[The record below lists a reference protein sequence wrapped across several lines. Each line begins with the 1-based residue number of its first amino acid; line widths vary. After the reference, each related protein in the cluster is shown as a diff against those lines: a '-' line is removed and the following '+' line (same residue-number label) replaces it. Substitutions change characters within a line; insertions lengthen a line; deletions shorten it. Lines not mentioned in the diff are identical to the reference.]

1 MEIIIYNNTV
11 TYEKHYINPGCS
23 MLGRKA
29 EKKITDWI
37 RTGKNALLISGARQ
51 VGKTYSIRKCLKE
64 LGADYLEINLIK
76 TPKLIEALANAET
89 VDDLKINI
97 SASTNYKFA
106 DGKSVIFIDE
116 VQECK
121 EIVTKIKFWVDDG
134 RYRFV
139 LSGSLLEIELNDVR
153 SVPVGYLKEIE
164 MFPLDFEEFLCAS
177 GVLEETIDYLKDAFI
192 KETAVSDIVNEKMMS
207 HLYRYLVVGG
217 MPEAVQ
223 EYVNSGD
230 IGRVSD
236 IQDSIIRTYKRDFTK
251 YESQDK
257 KLMLISVFDQI
268 PSNLLKQNK
277 RFIYSDIRNGL
288 KFERVESSFLWLSSA
303 GVSIPVYNATE
314 PRVSLN
320 QNKKSSLLKLYSS
333 DVGLLTKQYGDSIR
347 YGILMKNPQIN
358 LGGIFENFVAQE
370 LNSHKFDGYFYN
382 SHKQGE
388 LDFVIENE
396 GRVIP
401 IEVKSGKDYYIHSAL
416 NNAVQN
422 KEYQI
427 DKAYVF
433 ADCNIRVDE
442 KIRYMPIYM
451 VSFLTQNIEM
461 PVLKPIE

>member
-1 MEIIIYNNTV
+1 MEVLIYNNAV
-11 TYEKHYINPGCS
+11 TYGKHYIDPGWS
-23 MLGRKA
+23 MLERKA
-29 EKKITDWI
+29 ERNITDWI
-37 RTGKNALLISGARQ
+37 RNGKNALLVSGARQ

-64 LGADYLEINLIK
+64 LEADYLEINLIK

-97 SASTNYKFA
+97 SASTNYKFT

-139 LSGSLLEIELNDVR
+139 LSGSLLGIELNDVR

-164 MFPLDFEEFLCAS
+164 MFPLDFEEFLRAS
-177 GVLEETIDYLKDAFI
+177 GVLEETIDYLKNAFV
-192 KETAVSDIVNEKMMS
+192 KETAVSDVVNEKMMS

-230 IGRVSD
+230 IGKVSD
-236 IQDSIIRTYKRDFTK
+236 IQESIIRTYKRDFTK
-251 YESQDK
+251 YERQDK

-277 RFIYSDIRNGL
+277 RFIYSDIKNGL

-333 DVGLLTKQYGDSIR
+333 DVGLLTKQYGDSI
-347 YGILMKNPQIN
+347 IN
-358 LGGIFENFVAQE
+358 HL
-370 LNSHKFDGYFYN
+370 LLYN
-382 SHKQGE
+382 
-388 LDFVIENE
+388 L
-396 GRVIP
+396 
-401 IEVKSGKDYYIHSAL
+401 
-416 NNAVQN
+416 
-422 KEYQI
+422 
-427 DKAYVF
+427 
-433 ADCNIRVDE
+433 
-442 KIRYMPIYM
+442 
-451 VSFLTQNIEM
+451 
-461 PVLKPIE
+461 

>member
-1 MEIIIYNNTV
+1 MYNNAV
-11 TYEKHYINPGCS
+11 TYGKYYIDPGWS
-23 MLGRKA
+23 MLERKA
-29 EKKITDWI
+29 EQIIADWI
-37 RTGKNALLISGARQ
+37 RNGKNALLVSGARQ

-64 LGADYLEINLIK
+64 LEADYLEINLIK

-97 SASTNYKFA
+97 SASTNYKFT

-139 LSGSLLEIELNDVR
+139 LSGSLLGIELNDVR
-153 SVPVGYLKEIE
+153 SVPVGYLKEIG
-164 MFPLDFEEFLCAS
+164 MFPLDFEEFLRAS

-192 KETAVSDIVNEKMMS
+192 KETAVSDVVNEKMMS

-230 IGRVSD
+230 IGKVSD
-236 IQDSIIRTYKRDFTK
+236 IQESIIRTYKRDFTK
-251 YESQDK
+251 YERQDK
-257 KLMLISVFDQI
+257 KLMLISVFGQI

-277 RFIYSDIRNGL
+277 RFIYSDIKNGL

-347 YGILMKNPQIN
+347 YEILVKNPQIN

-396 GRVIP
+396 GKVIP

-422 KEYQI
+422 REYQI
-427 DKAYVF
+427 EKAYVF
-433 ADCNIRVDE
+433 ADCNTKVDE

-451 VSFLTQNIEM
+451 VSFLTQNVEM

>member
-1 MEIIIYNNTV
+1 
-11 TYEKHYINPGCS
+11 
-23 MLGRKA
+23 MLERKA
-29 EKKITDWI
+29 EKRITDWI

-64 LGADYLEINLIK
+64 LETDYLEINLIK
-76 TPKLIEALANAET
+76 TPKLIEALAKAET

-97 SASTNYKFA
+97 SASTNYKFT

-139 LSGSLLEIELNDVR
+139 LSGSLLGIELNDVR

-164 MFPLDFEEFLCAS
+164 MFPLDFEEFLRAS
-177 GVLEETIDYLKDAFI
+177 GVLEETIDYLKNAFI

-277 RFIYSDIRNGL
+277 RFIYSDIKNGL

-347 YGILMKNPQIN
+347 YGILVKNLQIN

-416 NNAVQN
+416 NNAIQN

-433 ADCNIRVDE
+433 ADCNTKVDE

-451 VSFLTQNIEM
+451 VSFLTQNVEM
-461 PVLKPIE
+461 PVLKPIDDIM

>member
-1 MEIIIYNNTV
+1 MYNNAV
-11 TYEKHYINPGCS
+11 TYGKYYIDPGWS
-23 MLGRKA
+23 MLERKA
-29 EKKITDWI
+29 EQIIADWI
-37 RTGKNALLISGARQ
+37 RNGKNALLVSGARQ

-64 LGADYLEINLIK
+64 LEADYLEINLIK

-97 SASTNYKFA
+97 SASTNYKFT

-139 LSGSLLEIELNDVR
+139 LSGSLLGIELNDVR
-153 SVPVGYLKEIE
+153 SVPVGYLKEIG
-164 MFPLDFEEFLCAS
+164 MFPLDFEEFLRAS
-177 GVLEETIDYLKDAFI
+177 GVLEETIDYLKDAFV
-192 KETAVSDIVNEKMMS
+192 KETAVSDVVNEKMMS

-230 IGRVSD
+230 IGKVSD
-236 IQDSIIRTYKRDFTK
+236 IQESIIRTYKRDFTK
-251 YESQDK
+251 YERQDK

-277 RFIYSDIRNGL
+277 RFIYSDIKNGL

-347 YGILMKNPQIN
+347 YEILVKNPQIN

-396 GRVIP
+396 GKVIP

-422 KEYQI
+422 REYQI
-427 DKAYVF
+427 EKAYVF
-433 ADCNIRVDE
+433 ADCNTKVDE

-451 VSFLTQNIEM
+451 VSFLTQNVEM

>member
-1 MEIIIYNNTV
+1 MEIIMYNNAV
-11 TYEKHYINPGCS
+11 TYGKYYIDPGWS
-23 MLGRKA
+23 MLERKA
-29 EKKITDWI
+29 EQIIADWI
-37 RTGKNALLISGARQ
+37 RNGKNALLVSGARQ

-64 LGADYLEINLIK
+64 LEADYLEINLIK

-97 SASTNYKFA
+97 SASTNYKFT

-139 LSGSLLEIELNDVR
+139 LSGSLLGIELNDVR

-164 MFPLDFEEFLCAS
+164 MFPLDFEEFLRAS
-177 GVLEETIDYLKDAFI
+177 GVLEETIDYLKDAFV
-192 KETAVSDIVNEKMMS
+192 KETAVSDVVNEKMMS

-230 IGRVSD
+230 IGKVSD
-236 IQDSIIRTYKRDFTK
+236 IQESIIRTYKRDFTK
-251 YESQDK
+251 YERQDK
-257 KLMLISVFDQI
+257 KLMLISVFGQI

-277 RFIYSDIRNGL
+277 RFIYSDIKNGL

-347 YGILMKNPQIN
+347 YEILVKNPQIN

-396 GRVIP
+396 GKVIP

-422 KEYQI
+422 REYQI
-427 DKAYVF
+427 EKAYVF
-433 ADCNIRVDE
+433 ADCNTKVDE

-451 VSFLTQNIEM
+451 VSFLTQNVEM

>member
-1 MEIIIYNNTV
+1 MYNNAV
-11 TYEKHYINPGCS
+11 TYGKYYIDPGWS
-23 MLGRKA
+23 MLERKA
-29 EKKITDWI
+29 ERIIADWI
-37 RTGKNALLISGARQ
+37 RNGKNALLVSGARQ

-64 LGADYLEINLIK
+64 LEADYLEINLIK

-97 SASTNYKFA
+97 SASTNYKFT

-139 LSGSLLEIELNDVR
+139 LSGSLLGIELNDVR
-153 SVPVGYLKEIE
+153 SVPVGYLKEIG
-164 MFPLDFEEFLCAS
+164 MFPLDFEEFLRAS
-177 GVLEETIDYLKDAFI
+177 GVLEETIDYLKDAFV

-230 IGRVSD
+230 IGKVSD
-236 IQDSIIRTYKRDFTK
+236 IQESIIRTYKRDFTK
-251 YESQDK
+251 YERQDK

-277 RFIYSDIRNGL
+277 RFIYSDIKNGL

-347 YGILMKNPQIN
+347 YGILVKNPHIN

-396 GRVIP
+396 GKVIP

-422 KEYQI
+422 REYQI
-427 DKAYVF
+427 EKAYVF
-433 ADCNIRVDE
+433 ADCNTKVDE

-451 VSFLTQNIEM
+451 VSFLTQNVEM

>member
-1 MEIIIYNNTV
+1 
-11 TYEKHYINPGCS
+11 
-23 MLGRKA
+23 MLERKA
-29 EKKITDWI
+29 EQIIADWI
-37 RTGKNALLISGARQ
+37 RNGKNALLVSGARQ

-64 LGADYLEINLIK
+64 LEADYLEINLIK

-97 SASTNYKFA
+97 SASTNYKFT

-139 LSGSLLEIELNDVR
+139 LSGSLLGIELNDVR

-164 MFPLDFEEFLCAS
+164 MFPLDFEEFLRAS

-192 KETAVSDIVNEKMMS
+192 KETAVSDVVNEKMMS

-230 IGRVSD
+230 IGKVSD
-236 IQDSIIRTYKRDFTK
+236 IQESIIRTYKRDFTK
-251 YESQDK
+251 YERQDK
-257 KLMLISVFDQI
+257 KLMLISVFGQI

-277 RFIYSDIRNGL
+277 RFIYSDIKNGL

-347 YGILMKNPQIN
+347 YEILVKNPQIN

-396 GRVIP
+396 GKVIP

-422 KEYQI
+422 REYQI
-427 DKAYVF
+427 EKAYVF
-433 ADCNIRVDE
+433 ADCNTKVDE

-451 VSFLTQNIEM
+451 VSFLTQNVEM

>member
-1 MEIIIYNNTV
+1 
-11 TYEKHYINPGCS
+11 
-23 MLGRKA
+23 
-29 EKKITDWI
+29 
-37 RTGKNALLISGARQ
+37 
-51 VGKTYSIRKCLKE
+51 
-64 LGADYLEINLIK
+64 
-76 TPKLIEALANAET
+76 
-89 VDDLKINI
+89 
-97 SASTNYKFA
+97 
-106 DGKSVIFIDE
+106 
-116 VQECK
+116 
-121 EIVTKIKFWVDDG
+121 
-134 RYRFV
+134 
-139 LSGSLLEIELNDVR
+139 
-153 SVPVGYLKEIE
+153 
-164 MFPLDFEEFLCAS
+164 
-177 GVLEETIDYLKDAFI
+177 
-192 KETAVSDIVNEKMMS
+192 MMS

-230 IGRVSD
+230 IGKVSD
-236 IQDSIIRTYKRDFTK
+236 IQESIIRTYKRDFTK
-251 YESQDK
+251 YERQDK

-277 RFIYSDIRNGL
+277 RFIYSDIKNGL

-347 YGILMKNPQIN
+347 YEILVKNPQIN

-388 LDFVIENE
+388 LDFVIENDS
-396 GRVIP
+396 RVIP

-422 KEYQI
+422 REYQI
-427 DKAYVF
+427 EKAYVF
-433 ADCNIRVDE
+433 ADCNTKVDE

-451 VSFLTQNIEM
+451 VSFLTQNVEM

>member
-1 MEIIIYNNTV
+1 MYNNAV
-11 TYEKHYINPGCS
+11 TYGKYYIDPGWS
-23 MLGRKA
+23 MLERKA
-29 EKKITDWI
+29 EQIIADWI
-37 RTGKNALLISGARQ
+37 RNGKNALLVSGARQ

-64 LGADYLEINLIK
+64 LEADYLEINLIK

-97 SASTNYKFA
+97 SASTNYKFT

-139 LSGSLLEIELNDVR
+139 LSGSLLGIELNDVR
-153 SVPVGYLKEIE
+153 SVPVGYLKEIG
-164 MFPLDFEEFLCAS
+164 MFPLDFEEFLRAS

-192 KETAVSDIVNEKMMS
+192 KETAVSDVVNEKMMN

-230 IGRVSD
+230 IGKVSD
-236 IQDSIIRTYKRDFTK
+236 IQESIIRTYKRDFTK
-251 YESQDK
+251 YERQDK
-257 KLMLISVFDQI
+257 KLMLISVFGQI

-277 RFIYSDIRNGL
+277 RFIYSDIKNGL

-347 YGILMKNPQIN
+347 YEILVKNPQIN

-388 LDFVIENE
+388 LEFVIENE
-396 GRVIP
+396 GKVIP

-422 KEYQI
+422 REYQI
-427 DKAYVF
+427 EKAYVF
-433 ADCNIRVDE
+433 ADCNTKVDE

-451 VSFLTQNIEM
+451 VSFLTQNVEM

>member
-1 MEIIIYNNTV
+1 MYNNAV
-11 TYEKHYINPGCS
+11 TYGKYYIDPGWS
-23 MLGRKA
+23 MLERKA
-29 EKKITDWI
+29 EQIIADWI
-37 RTGKNALLISGARQ
+37 RNGKNALLVSGARQ

-64 LGADYLEINLIK
+64 LEADYLEINLIK

-97 SASTNYKFA
+97 SASTNYKFT

-139 LSGSLLEIELNDVR
+139 LSGSLLGIELNDVR
-153 SVPVGYLKEIE
+153 SVPVGYLKEIG
-164 MFPLDFEEFLCAS
+164 MFPLDFEEFLRAS

-192 KETAVSDIVNEKMMS
+192 KETAVSDVVNEKMMS

-230 IGRVSD
+230 IGKVSD
-236 IQDSIIRTYKRDFTK
+236 IQESIIRTYKRDFTK
-251 YESQDK
+251 YERQDK

-277 RFIYSDIRNGL
+277 RFIYSDIKNGL

-347 YGILMKNPQIN
+347 YEILVKNPQIN

-396 GRVIP
+396 GKVIP

-422 KEYQI
+422 REYQI
-427 DKAYVF
+427 EKAYVF
-433 ADCNIRVDE
+433 ADCNTKVDE

-451 VSFLTQNIEM
+451 VSFLTQNVEM

>member
-1 MEIIIYNNTV
+1 
-11 TYEKHYINPGCS
+11 
-23 MLGRKA
+23 MLERKA
-29 EKKITDWI
+29 ERIITDWI
-37 RTGKNALLISGARQ
+37 KTGKNALLISGARQ
-51 VGKTYSIRKCLKE
+51 VGKTYSIRKCLNE
-64 LGADYLEINLIK
+64 LEADYLELNLIK
-76 TPKLIEALANAET
+76 TPKLIEALADAET

-97 SASTNYKFA
+97 SASTNYKFT

-139 LSGSLLEIELNDVR
+139 LSGSLLGIELNDVR

-164 MFPLDFEEFLCAS
+164 MFPLDFEEFLRAS
-177 GVLEETIDYLKDAFI
+177 GVLDETIEYLKKAFLN
-192 KETAVSDIVNEKMMS
+192 ETAVSDIVNEKMMS

-236 IQDSIIRTYKRDFTK
+236 IQDSIIKTYKRDFTK
-251 YESQDK
+251 YERQDR

-303 GVSIPVYNATE
+303 GVAIPVYNATE

-347 YGILMKNPQIN
+347 YGILVKNSQIN

-388 LDFVIENE
+388 LDFVVEND

-433 ADCNIRVDE
+433 ADCNVSVDGN
-442 KIRYMPIYM
+442 IRYMPIYM
-451 VSFLTQNIEM
+451 VSFLTQNVEM